1 MEEKLELKDFDI
13 LGIINL
19 KDVQG
24 IEKYVTP
31 IIEQDGNVKEYLS
44 RSKEYY
50 NVKTMTE
57 LSVERE
63 ELKKLLTRQINKKN
77 FVILENM
84 LNCSAKVYFKKFE
97 KYIQSGKN
105 EENAKQLEQAE
116 KCLIEDSKNILVLLS
131 GKGLVGI
138 SKENRL
144 PKGMENSEKRAIEM
158 DNKAILYLWI
168 DSLKFNKD
176 EENVE
181 VLTPGYGSI
190 YIGPFLKAMYGYNFT
205 NMLKSKY
212 IEDTTQNKEKDILS
226 VMSSNRI
233 LGESTTALLVDDNI
247 GTGDTMK
254 EIKQRLKEE
263 GVSKVISGAVQ
274 YNWRN
279 YLRVS
284 VGDKTDINRFEIN
297 DFNIVSPI
305 NYAGHKLYTR
315 AINMLH
321 SSGKE
326 YIQYLN
332 LKSYRLKGY
341 SDLQGALERGIFYAR
356 KTGLEMAE
364 GRNVPNRTIE
374 GTEVLEKYKD
384 KGTAITNDESEQII
398 KDIIENIDDAC
409 IREKCDKGLEI
420 E

>member
-63 ELKKLLTRQINKKN
+63 ELKKLLTRQINKRN

-168 DSLKFNKD
+168 DSLKFYKD

-233 LGESTTALLVDDNI
+233 LGKSTTALLVDDNI

-263 GVSKVISGAVQ
+263 GVPEVISGAVQ

-297 DFNIVSPI
+297 NFNIVSPI

-374 GTEVLEKYKD
+374 GTEVLEEYKD
-384 KGTAITNDESEQII
+384 KGTAITNNKSEQII
-398 KDIIENIDDAC
+398 KNIIENIDDVC